1 MKTYHFIYSEP
12 SKVYHLVVLTSLIFI
27 ESLLI
32 ALFTFKIYYFFPTW
46 AIVLFFL
53 ITYVGTIIYF
63 KKNILS
69 IECEATKTDRG
80 ILIELSRTNF
90 LYTKKEIILSI
101 NAIKQIASN
110 TDPTTHKSCYFL
122 INFIDRANKVKLGYP
137 KSKHPID
144 MTDFSNII

>member
-1 MKTYHFIYSEP
+1 MKTYHLIYSEP
-12 SKVYHLVVLTSLIFI
+12 SKVYHLVALTSLIFI
-27 ESLLI
+27 EFLL
-32 ALFTFKIYYFFPTW
+32 LTLYTFKVNYFIPTW
-46 AIVLFFL
+46 VIIFCFL
-53 ITYVGTIIYF
+53 IVYVGIIFYL
-63 KKNILS
+63 KRKILS
-69 IECEATKTDRG
+69 VECEATKTDRG

-101 NAIKQIASN
+101 NAIKQITSN
-110 TDPTTHKSCYFL
+110 TDPTTHQICYFL

>member
-46 AIVLFFL
+46 AIILFFL

-90 LYTKKEIILSI
+90 LYTKKE
-101 NAIKQIASN
+101 
-110 TDPTTHKSCYFL
+110 
-122 INFIDRANKVKLGYP
+122 
-137 KSKHPID
+137 
-144 MTDFSNII
+144 